1 MNIAEVFF
9 VIAAVILILM
19 ALMALLAIV
28 SRNIVKVPPNMVA
41 VFSGRKRTV
50 TDPATGQRRT
60 VGYRIVKGGS
70 SVRIPIIERVDF
82 LSLNVMTIPLKI
94 ASAYTKEGVPVSV
107 DAVANVKI
115 GSDDVMVMNAIE
127 RFLGM
132 PQEQIRNVIFQT
144 LEGHLR
150 SILGTLTVE
159 QINADRQA
167 FAQRL
172 AAESAQDLSRMGIE
186 IDVLTIQ
193 QISDPQGYLD
203 ALGQRRTAEVKRDAE
218 IGKAEAERDA
228 RKRRAQAMQ
237 EAAVAEAMA
246 EAEIAAAQKETNAK
260 KARFDAEVEAE
271 KARASQA
278 GPLAE
283 AEARRQVVVAEQ
295 QVELARTEAAIAV
308 QEMEARRREKEL
320 EATVLKQAEAERQ
333 ATIITA
339 EGEKQAA
346 IVKAEG
352 DRQATI
358 TRAEAEARQR
368 ELVGQ
373 GEAARIRQV
382 GQAEADAKKAL
393 ADAVQAELL
402 AQAEGQKAA
411 LLAEAEGK
419 RAALIAEAEGKR
431 ALAAALNAYGPT
443 AMQLLMYQA
452 FVEQLPK
459 VVEAAARPLAQIER
473 VVLIDSNG
481 AGGDGQSALNRYA
494 TGLPLIVQQMT
505 ESFAALTG
513 IDLVKLAQERLGQP
527 GDGDV
532 SSDGAA
538 PSPAE
543 AHATESSG
551 DPSQSAAADNLEP
564 GEEPADAAGEP
575 PPSPRA

>member
-1 MNIAEVFF
+1 MNITEVFF

-50 TDPATGQRRT
+50 TDPETGQRRT

-339 EGEKQAA
+339 EGQKQAA
-346 IVKAEG
+346 IVRAEG
-352 DRQATI
+352 ERQATI

-393 ADAVQAELL
+393 ADAVQAELI

-473 VVLIDSNG
+473 VVLIDSSG
-481 AGGDGQSALNRYA
+481 TGGDGHSALGRYA

-505 ESFAALTG
+505 ESFAAMTG

-527 GDGDV
+527 EGGDV

-543 AHATESSG
+543 AQAAEAGS
-551 DPSQSAAADNLEP
+551 DPPPGAAADNPEP
-564 GEEPADAAGEP
+564 EEQPAGTSEEPPA
-575 PPSPRA
+575 SPRA

>member
-1 MNIAEVFF
+1 MTILEVLLAL
-9 VIAAVILILM
+9 AAVLFILL
-19 ALMALLAIV
+19 ALAALLAIV

-41 VFSGRKRTV
+41 VFSGRKRSII
-50 TDPATGQRRT
+50 DPETGQRRT
-60 VGYRIVKGGS
+60 VGYRLVKGGS

-94 ASAYTKEGVPVSV
+94 TSAYTKEGVPVSV
-107 DAVANVKI
+107 DAVANVKV
-115 GSDDVMVMNAIE
+115 GSDDIMLMNAIE

-132 PQEQIRNVIFQT
+132 SQDQIRSVIFQT

-172 AAESAQDLSRMGIE
+172 AAESAADLSRMGIE

-218 IGKAEAERDA
+218 VGRAEAERDA
-228 RKRRAQAMQ
+228 RVRRAQAMQ
-237 EAAVAEAMA
+237 QAAVAEAMA
-246 EAEIAAAQKETNAK
+246 DAETAAAQKEAEVR
-260 KARFDAEVEAE
+260 KARYAAEIEAE
-271 KARASQA
+271 RARATQA

-320 EATVLKQAEAERQ
+320 EATVLKGAQAERE
-333 ATIITA
+333 ATVIRA

-346 IVKAEG
+346 ILRAEG

-358 TRAEAEARQR
+358 VRAEAASRER
-368 ELVGQ
+368 ELLGA

-393 ADAVQAELL
+393 AEALQAELV
-402 AQAEGQKAA
+402 AQAEGQRAA
-411 LLAEAEGK
+411 MLAEAD
-419 RAALIAEAEGKR
+419 GKR
-431 ALAAALNAYGPT
+431 ALAEALNAYGPV

-459 VVEAAARPLAQIER
+459 VVEAAARPLTQVER
-473 VVLIDSNG
+473 VVVFDSGTGPDG
-481 AGGDGQSALNRYA
+481 ASGLGRYA
-494 TGLPLIVQQMT
+494 TQLPIIVQQLV
-505 ESFAALTG
+505 ESFSAMTG
-513 IDLVKLAQERLGQP
+513 IDLTTAVRERLSHATP
-527 GDGDV
+527 
-532 SSDGAA
+532 DGAA
-538 PSPAE
+538 TISP
-543 AHATESSG
+543 
-551 DPSQSAAADNLEP
+551 
-564 GEEPADAAGEP
+564 PADPPDPPPEP
-575 PPSPRA
+575 PAA

>member
-1 MNIAEVFF
+1 MTILEVLFAL
-9 VIAAVILILM
+9 AAVLFILL
-19 ALMALLAIV
+19 ALAALLAIV

-41 VFSGRKRTV
+41 VFSGRKRSII
-50 TDPATGQRRT
+50 DPETGQRRT
-60 VGYRIVKGGS
+60 VGYRLVKGGS

-94 ASAYTKEGVPVSV
+94 TSAYTKEGVPVSV
-107 DAVANVKI
+107 DAVANVKV
-115 GSDDVMVMNAIE
+115 GSDDIMLMNAIE

-132 PQEQIRNVIFQT
+132 SQDQIRSVIFQT

-172 AAESAQDLSRMGIE
+172 AAESAADLSRMGIE

-218 IGKAEAERDA
+218 VGRAEAERDA
-228 RKRRAQAMQ
+228 RVRRAQAMQ
-237 EAAVAEAMA
+237 QAAVAEAMA
-246 EAEIAAAQKETNAK
+246 DAETAAAQKEAEVR
-260 KARFDAEVEAE
+260 KARYAAEIEAE
-271 KARASQA
+271 RARATQA

-320 EATVLKQAEAERQ
+320 EATVLKGAQAERE
-333 ATIITA
+333 ATVIRA
-339 EGEKQAA
+339 EGEKHAA
-346 IVKAEG
+346 ILRAEG

-358 TRAEAEARQR
+358 VRAEAASRER
-368 ELVGQ
+368 ELLGA

-393 ADAVQAELL
+393 AEALQAELV
-402 AQAEGQKAA
+402 AQAEGQRAA
-411 LLAEAEGK
+411 MLAEAD
-419 RAALIAEAEGKR
+419 GKR
-431 ALAAALNAYGPT
+431 ALAEALNAYGPV

-459 VVEAAARPLAQIER
+459 VVEAAARPLTQVER
-473 VVLIDSNG
+473 VVVFDSGTGPDG
-481 AGGDGQSALNRYA
+481 ASGLGRYA
-494 TGLPLIVQQMT
+494 TQLPIIVQQLV
-505 ESFAALTG
+505 ESFSAMTG
-513 IDLVKLAQERLGQP
+513 IDLTTAVRERLSHATP
-527 GDGDV
+527 
-532 SSDGAA
+532 DGAA
-538 PSPAE
+538 TVSP
-543 AHATESSG
+543 
-551 DPSQSAAADNLEP
+551 
-564 GEEPADAAGEP
+564 PADPPDLPPEP
-575 PPSPRA
+575 PAA

>member
-1 MNIAEVFF
+1 MTILEVLFAL
-9 VIAAVILILM
+9 AAVLFILL
-19 ALMALLAIV
+19 ALAALLAII

-50 TDPATGQRRT
+50 VDPETGQRRT
-60 VGYRIVKGGS
+60 VGYRLVKGGS

-115 GSDDVMVMNAIE
+115 GSDDVMLMNAIE

-132 PQEQIRNVIFQT
+132 SQDEIRSVIFQT

-172 AAESAQDLSRMGIE
+172 AAESAADLSRMGIE

-218 IGKAEAERDA
+218 VGKAEAERDA
-228 RKRRAQAMQ
+228 RVRRAQAMQ
-237 EAAVAEAMA
+237 QAAVAEAMA
-246 EAEIAAAQKETNAK
+246 DAEIAAANKEAEVR
-260 KARFDAEVEAE
+260 KARYAAEVEAE
-271 KARASQA
+271 RARASQA

-283 AEARRQVVVAEQ
+283 AEARKQVVVAEQ

-320 EATVLKQAEAERQ
+320 EATVLKGAQAEREATIIRADGEKQAAVLRAEGERQ
-333 ATIITA
+333 ATI
-339 EGEKQAA
+339 
-346 IVKAEG
+346 V
-352 DRQATI
+352 
-358 TRAEAEARQR
+358 RAEAAARER
-368 ELVGQ
+368 ELIGA

-382 GQAEADAKKAL
+382 GQAEAEAKKAL
-393 ADAVQAELL
+393 AEAFQAELL
-402 AQAEGQKAA
+402 AQAEGQRAA
-411 LLAEAEGK
+411 LLAEAD
-419 RAALIAEAEGKR
+419 GKR
-431 ALAAALNAYGPT
+431 ALAEALNTYGPV

-459 VVEAAARPLAQIER
+459 IVEAAAQPLTQVER
-473 VVLIDSNG
+473 VVVFDSGG
-481 AGGDGQSALNRYA
+481 ASDGHTSLGRYA
-494 TGLPLIVQQMT
+494 TQLPVIVQQLLEGFSAM
-505 ESFAALTG
+505 TG
-513 IDLVKLAQERLGQP
+513 IDLTTAVRERLAGHVPADGSATVSQP
-527 GDGDV
+527 ADQP
-532 SSDGAA
+532 A
-538 PSPAE
+538 PS
-543 AHATESSG
+543 S
-551 DPSQSAAADNLEP
+551 
-564 GEEPADAAGEP
+564 EP
-575 PPSPRA
+575 PQPA

>member
-1 MNIAEVFF
+1 MTILEVLFAL
-9 VIAAVILILM
+9 AAVLFILL
-19 ALMALLAIV
+19 ALAALLAIV

-41 VFSGRKRTV
+41 VFSGRKRLI
-50 TDPATGQRRT
+50 TDPETGQRRT
-60 VGYRIVKGGS
+60 VGYRLVKGGS

-94 ASAYTKEGVPVSV
+94 TSAYTKEGVPVSV
-107 DAVANVKI
+107 DAVANVKV
-115 GSDDVMVMNAIE
+115 GSDDIMLMNAIE

-132 PQEQIRNVIFQT
+132 SQDQIRSVIFQT

-172 AAESAQDLSRMGIE
+172 AAESAADLSRMGIE

-218 IGKAEAERDA
+218 VGRAEAERDA
-228 RKRRAQAMQ
+228 RVRRAQAMQ
-237 EAAVAEAMA
+237 QAAVAEAMA
-246 EAEIAAAQKETNAK
+246 DAETAAAQKEAEVR
-260 KARFDAEVEAE
+260 KARYAAEIEAE
-271 KARASQA
+271 RARATQA

-320 EATVLKQAEAERQ
+320 EATVLKGAQAERE
-333 ATIITA
+333 ATVIRA

-346 IVKAEG
+346 ILRAEG

-358 TRAEAEARQR
+358 VRAEAASRER
-368 ELVGQ
+368 ELLGA

-393 ADAVQAELL
+393 AEALQAELV
-402 AQAEGQKAA
+402 AQAEGQRAA
-411 LLAEAEGK
+411 MLAEAD
-419 RAALIAEAEGKR
+419 GKR
-431 ALAAALNAYGPT
+431 ALAEALNAYGPV

-459 VVEAAARPLAQIER
+459 VVEAAARPLTQVER
-473 VVLIDSNG
+473 VVVFDSGTGPDG
-481 AGGDGQSALNRYA
+481 ASGLGRYA
-494 TGLPLIVQQMT
+494 TQLPIIVQQLV
-505 ESFAALTG
+505 ESFSAMTG
-513 IDLVKLAQERLGQP
+513 IDLTTAVRERLGHATP
-527 GDGDV
+527 
-532 SSDGAA
+532 DGAA
-538 PSPAE
+538 TVSP
-543 AHATESSG
+543 
-551 DPSQSAAADNLEP
+551 
-564 GEEPADAAGEP
+564 PADPPDPPPEP
-575 PPSPRA
+575 PAA

>member
-1 MNIAEVFF
+1 MTILEVLLAL
-9 VIAAVILILM
+9 AAVLFILL
-19 ALMALLAIV
+19 ALAALLAIV

-41 VFSGRKRTV
+41 VFSGRKRSII
-50 TDPATGQRRT
+50 DPETGQRRT
-60 VGYRIVKGGS
+60 VGYRLVKGGS

-94 ASAYTKEGVPVSV
+94 TSAYTKEGVPVSV
-107 DAVANVKI
+107 DAVANVKV
-115 GSDDVMVMNAIE
+115 GSDDIMLINAIE

-132 PQEQIRNVIFQT
+132 SQDQIRSVIFQT

-172 AAESAQDLSRMGIE
+172 AAESAADLSRMGIE

-218 IGKAEAERDA
+218 VGRAEAERDA
-228 RKRRAQAMQ
+228 RVRRAQAMQ
-237 EAAVAEAMA
+237 QAAVAEAMA
-246 EAEIAAAQKETNAK
+246 DAETAAAQKEAEVR
-260 KARFDAEVEAE
+260 KARYAAEIEAE
-271 KARASQA
+271 RARATQA

-320 EATVLKQAEAERQ
+320 EATVLKGAQAERE
-333 ATIITA
+333 ATVIRA
-339 EGEKQAA
+339 EGEKHAA
-346 IVKAEG
+346 ILRAEG

-358 TRAEAEARQR
+358 VRAEAASRER
-368 ELVGQ
+368 ELLGA

-393 ADAVQAELL
+393 AEALQAELV
-402 AQAEGQKAA
+402 AQAEGQRAA
-411 LLAEAEGK
+411 MLAEAD
-419 RAALIAEAEGKR
+419 GKR
-431 ALAAALNAYGPT
+431 ALAEALNAYGPV

-459 VVEAAARPLAQIER
+459 VVEAAARPLTQVER
-473 VVLIDSNG
+473 VVVFDSGTGPDG
-481 AGGDGQSALNRYA
+481 ASGLGRYA
-494 TGLPLIVQQMT
+494 TQLPIIVQQLV
-505 ESFAALTG
+505 ESFSAMTG
-513 IDLVKLAQERLGQP
+513 IDLTTAVRERLSHATP
-527 GDGDV
+527 
-532 SSDGAA
+532 DGAA
-538 PSPAE
+538 TISP
-543 AHATESSG
+543 
-551 DPSQSAAADNLEP
+551 
-564 GEEPADAAGEP
+564 PADPPDPPPEP
-575 PPSPRA
+575 PAA

>member
-1 MNIAEVFF
+1 MTILEVLFAL
-9 VIAAVILILM
+9 AAVLFILL
-19 ALMALLAIV
+19 ALAALLAIV

-41 VFSGRKRTV
+41 VFSGRRRSI
-50 TDPATGQRRT
+50 TDPETGQRRT
-60 VGYRIVKGGS
+60 VGYRLVKGGS

-94 ASAYTKEGVPVSV
+94 TSAYTKEGVPVSV
-107 DAVANVKI
+107 DAVANVKV
-115 GSDDVMVMNAIE
+115 GSDDVMLMNAIE

-132 PQEQIRNVIFQT
+132 SQDQIRSVIFQT

-172 AAESAQDLSRMGIE
+172 AAESAADLSRMGIE

-218 IGKAEAERDA
+218 VGKAEAERDA
-228 RKRRAQAMQ
+228 RVRRAQAMQ
-237 EAAVAEAMA
+237 QAAIAEAMA
-246 EAEIAAAQKETNAK
+246 DAETAAAQKEAEVR
-260 KARFDAEVEAE
+260 KARYAAEIDAER
-271 KARASQA
+271 ARATQA

-320 EATVLKQAEAERQ
+320 EATVLKGAQAERQ
-333 ATIITA
+333 ATVIQA

-346 IVKAEG
+346 ILRAEG

-358 TRAEAEARQR
+358 VRAEAASRER
-368 ELVGQ
+368 ELLGA

-393 ADAVQAELL
+393 AEALQAELV
-402 AQAEGQKAA
+402 AQAEGQRAA
-411 LLAEAEGK
+411 MLAEAD
-419 RAALIAEAEGKR
+419 GKR
-431 ALAAALNAYGPT
+431 ALAEALNAYGPV

-459 VVEAAARPLAQIER
+459 VVEAAARPLTQVER
-473 VVLIDSNG
+473 VVVFDSGTGPDG
-481 AGGDGQSALNRYA
+481 ASGLGRYA
-494 TGLPLIVQQMT
+494 TQLPIIVQQLV
-505 ESFAALTG
+505 ESFSAMTG
-513 IDLVKLAQERLGQP
+513 IDLTTAVRERLGHATP
-527 GDGDV
+527 
-532 SSDGAA
+532 DGAVTV
-538 PSPAE
+538 SP
-543 AHATESSG
+543 
-551 DPSQSAAADNLEP
+551 
-564 GEEPADAAGEP
+564 PADPPDPPPEP
-575 PPSPRA
+575 PAA

>member
-481 AGGDGQSALNRYA
+481 AGGDGHSALGRYA

-527 GDGDV
+527 DGGDV

-543 AHATESSG
+543 AQAPEAGG
-551 DPSQSAAADNLEP
+551 DPSPGAAADDPAP
-564 GEEPADAAGEP
+564 GEESAGASEAPPA
-575 PPSPRA
+575 SPRA

>member
-1 MNIAEVFF
+1 MTIVEILLALV
-9 VIAAVILILM
+9 AVLFILL
-19 ALMALLAIV
+19 AFAALLAIV

-50 TDPATGQRRT
+50 VDPETGQRRT
-60 VGYRIVKGGS
+60 VGYRLVKGGS

-115 GSDDVMVMNAIE
+115 GSDDVMLMNAIE

-132 PQEQIRNVIFQT
+132 SQDQIRSVIFQT

-172 AAESAQDLSRMGIE
+172 AAESAADLSRMGIE

-218 IGKAEAERDA
+218 VGKAEAERDA
-228 RKRRAQAMQ
+228 RVRRAHAMQ
-237 EAAVAEAMA
+237 QAAVAEAMA
-246 EAEIAAAQKETNAK
+246 DAEIAAANKEAEVRKAK
-260 KARFDAEVEAE
+260 YAAEVEAE
-271 KARASQA
+271 RARASQA

-283 AEARRQVVVAEQ
+283 AEARKQVVVAEQ

-320 EATVLKQAEAERQ
+320 EATVLKEAQAEREAVVIR
-333 ATIITA
+333 A

-346 IVKAEG
+346 VLRAEG
-352 DRQATI
+352 ERQATI
-358 TRAEAEARQR
+358 VRAEAAAREQ
-368 ELVGQ
+368 ELLGA
-373 GEAARIRQV
+373 GESARIRQV
-382 GQAEADAKKAL
+382 GQAEAEAKKAL
-393 ADAVQAELL
+393 AEALEAELL
-402 AQAEGQKAA
+402 AQAEGQRAA
-411 LLAEAEGK
+411 LLAEAD
-419 RAALIAEAEGKR
+419 GKR
-431 ALAAALNAYGPT
+431 ALAEALNAYGPV

-459 VVEAAARPLAQIER
+459 IVEAAARPLTQVER
-473 VVLIDSNG
+473 VVVFDSG
-481 AGGDGQSALNRYA
+481 ANADGHSALGRYA
-494 TGLPLIVQQMT
+494 TQLPVIVQQFVEGFSAM
-505 ESFAALTG
+505 TG
-513 IDLVKLAQERLGQP
+513 IDLTTAVRERLAERP
-527 GDGDV
+527 PA
-532 SSDGAA
+532 DGA
-538 PSPAE
+538 STVNQPA
-543 AHATESSG
+543 
-551 DPSQSAAADNLEP
+551 DPPETPAAAP
-564 GEEPADAAGEP
+564 PA
-575 PPSPRA
+575 

>member
-1 MNIAEVFF
+1 MTILEVLLAL
-9 VIAAVILILM
+9 AAVLFILL
-19 ALMALLAIV
+19 ALAALLAIV

-41 VFSGRKRTV
+41 VFSGRKRSII
-50 TDPATGQRRT
+50 DPETGQRRT
-60 VGYRIVKGGS
+60 VGYRLVKGGS

-94 ASAYTKEGVPVSV
+94 TSAYTKEGVPVSV
-107 DAVANVKI
+107 DAVANVKV
-115 GSDDVMVMNAIE
+115 GSDDIMLMNAIE

-132 PQEQIRNVIFQT
+132 SQDQIRSVIFQT

-172 AAESAQDLSRMGIE
+172 AAESAADLSRMGIE

-218 IGKAEAERDA
+218 VGRAEAERDA
-228 RKRRAQAMQ
+228 RVRRAQAMQ
-237 EAAVAEAMA
+237 QAAVAEAMA
-246 EAEIAAAQKETNAK
+246 DAETAAAQKEAEVR
-260 KARFDAEVEAE
+260 KARYAAEIEAE
-271 KARASQA
+271 RARATQA

-320 EATVLKQAEAERQ
+320 EATVLKGAQAERE
-333 ATIITA
+333 ATVIRA

-346 IVKAEG
+346 ILRAEG

-358 TRAEAEARQR
+358 VRAEAASRER
-368 ELVGQ
+368 ELLGA

-393 ADAVQAELL
+393 AEALQAELV
-402 AQAEGQKAA
+402 AQAEGQRAA
-411 LLAEAEGK
+411 MLAEAD
-419 RAALIAEAEGKR
+419 GKR
-431 ALAAALNAYGPT
+431 ALAEALNAYGPV

-459 VVEAAARPLAQIER
+459 VVEAAARPLTQVER
-473 VVLIDSNG
+473 VVVFDSGTGPDG
-481 AGGDGQSALNRYA
+481 ASGLGRYA
-494 TGLPLIVQQMT
+494 TQLPIIVQQLV
-505 ESFAALTG
+505 ESFSAMTG
-513 IDLVKLAQERLGQP
+513 IDLTTAVRERLSHATP
-527 GDGDV
+527 
-532 SSDGAA
+532 DGAA
-538 PSPAE
+538 TVSP
-543 AHATESSG
+543 
-551 DPSQSAAADNLEP
+551 
-564 GEEPADAAGEP
+564 PADPPDPPPEP
-575 PPSPRA
+575 PAA

>member
-1 MNIAEVFF
+1 MTILEVLFAL
-9 VIAAVILILM
+9 AAVLFTLL
-19 ALMALLAIV
+19 ALAALLAIV

-41 VFSGRKRTV
+41 VFSGRKRSII
-50 TDPATGQRRT
+50 DPETGQRRT
-60 VGYRIVKGGS
+60 VGYRLVKGGS

-94 ASAYTKEGVPVSV
+94 TSAYTKEGVPVSV
-107 DAVANVKI
+107 DAVANVKV
-115 GSDDVMVMNAIE
+115 GSDDIMLMNAIE

-132 PQEQIRNVIFQT
+132 SQDQIRSVIFQT

-172 AAESAQDLSRMGIE
+172 AAESAADLSRMGIE

-218 IGKAEAERDA
+218 VGRAEAERDA
-228 RKRRAQAMQ
+228 RVRRAQAMQ
-237 EAAVAEAMA
+237 QAAVAEAMA
-246 EAEIAAAQKETNAK
+246 DAETAAAQKEAEVR
-260 KARFDAEVEAE
+260 KARYAAEIEAE
-271 KARASQA
+271 RARATQA

-320 EATVLKQAEAERQ
+320 EATVLKGAQAERE
-333 ATIITA
+333 ATVIRA
-339 EGEKQAA
+339 EGEKHAA
-346 IVKAEG
+346 ILRAEG

-358 TRAEAEARQR
+358 VRAEAASRER
-368 ELVGQ
+368 ELLGA

-393 ADAVQAELL
+393 AEALQAELV
-402 AQAEGQKAA
+402 AQAEGQRAA
-411 LLAEAEGK
+411 MLAEAD
-419 RAALIAEAEGKR
+419 GKR
-431 ALAAALNAYGPT
+431 ALAEALNAYGPV

-459 VVEAAARPLAQIER
+459 VVEAAARPLTQVER
-473 VVLIDSNG
+473 VVVFDSGTGPDG
-481 AGGDGQSALNRYA
+481 ASGLGRYA
-494 TGLPLIVQQMT
+494 TQLPIIVQQLV
-505 ESFAALTG
+505 ESFSAMTG
-513 IDLVKLAQERLGQP
+513 IDLTTAVRERLGHATP
-527 GDGDV
+527 
-532 SSDGAA
+532 DGAA
-538 PSPAE
+538 TVSP
-543 AHATESSG
+543 
-551 DPSQSAAADNLEP
+551 
-564 GEEPADAAGEP
+564 PADPPDPPPEP
-575 PPSPRA
+575 PAA

>member
-1 MNIAEVFF
+1 MGIIEVFF
-9 VIAAVILILM
+9 VIVAVFAILI
-19 ALMALLAIV
+19 ALAALLAIV

-50 TDPATGQRRT
+50 IDPMTGQRRA

-115 GSDDVMVMNAIE
+115 GSEDVMVTNAIE

-132 PQEQIRNVIFQT
+132 PQEQIRSVIFQT

-172 AAESAQDLSRMGIE
+172 AAESAQDLGRMGIE

-218 IGKAEAERDA
+218 IGRAEAERDA

-246 EAEIAAAQKETNAK
+246 EAEIAAAQKETSVK

-271 KARASQA
+271 RARASQA

-308 QEMEARRREKEL
+308 QEMEVRRREKEL
-320 EATVLKQAEAERQ
+320 EATLLKQAEAERQ
-333 ATIITA
+333 STIITA
-339 EGEKQAA
+339 EGQKQAA
-346 IVKAEG
+346 IVTAEG
-352 DRQATI
+352 ERQAAI
-358 TRAEAEARQR
+358 TRAEAEARER
-368 ELVGQ
+368 ELIGQ

-393 ADAVQAELL
+393 ADAVRAELV
-402 AQAEGQKAA
+402 ARAEGQKAA

-431 ALAAALNAYGPT
+431 ALASALNAYGST
-443 AMQLLMYQA
+443 AVQLLMYQV
-452 FVEQLPK
+452 FVEQLPR
-459 VVEAAARPLAQIER
+459 VVEAAARPLSQIER

-481 AGGDGQSALNRYA
+481 AGGDGQSALGRYA

-505 ESFAALTG
+505 ESFAAMTG
-513 IDLVKLAQERLGQP
+513 IDLVRLAQERLGAP
-527 GDGDV
+527 GAAGA
-532 SSDGAA
+532 STDGAA
-538 PSPAE
+538 PAEVQPAE
-543 AHATESSG
+543 SG
-551 DPSQSAAADNLEP
+551 TDPSAGAAADHQGRGGAPET
-564 GEEPADAAGEP
+564 AAEP
-575 PPSPRA
+575 PGASPQG